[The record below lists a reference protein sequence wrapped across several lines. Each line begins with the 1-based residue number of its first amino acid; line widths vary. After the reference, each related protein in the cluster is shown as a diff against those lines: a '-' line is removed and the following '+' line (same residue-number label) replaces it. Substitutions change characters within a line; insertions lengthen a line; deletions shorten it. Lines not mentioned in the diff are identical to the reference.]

1 MLLFS
6 RARNCPFDLT
16 QPLSWTA
23 PRLSVASGKQTLFS
37 AFAQRTP
44 QDPSPWSALP
54 VVVCSSASVGRGKP
68 GLSRAGPRAMGRGI
82 PEGACD
88 RGYAAKARCRQGT
101 AADRP
106 LGRPLPT
113 DDDEPP
119 GECGWVALPWSAD
132 PRGAPLWS
140 PKAFRCNGQRTQN
153 RPASEAQQR
162 PERAVQLSTGRA
174 ASCPGGGQL
183 QGDFLSRA
191 QILIA
196 AVASPG
202 RARANSDSPVSYV
215 TNSGYGSPWRNASG
229 ARSPARAKA

>member
-1 MLLFS
+1 LPPKGQWIDSVRGQSLSPYPSFTDPKVIE
-6 RARNCPFDLT
+6 RPGHDRHQYHP
-16 QPLSWTA
+16 QPWIEE
-23 PRLSVASGKQTLFS
+23 
-37 AFAQRTP
+37 AQR
-44 QDPSPWSALP
+44 
-54 VVVCSSASVGRGKP
+54 
-68 GLSRAGPRAMGRGI
+68 SRAGNGHPTCCRKPQSQDR
-82 PEGACD
+82 PTD
-88 RGYAAKARCRQGT
+88 QRRGY
-101 AADRP
+101 
-106 LGRPLPT
+106 L
-113 DDDEPP
+113 P
-119 GECGWVALPWSAD
+119 GEARTFQPAD
-132 PRGAPLWS
+132 PRGAPPWS
-140 PKAFRCNGQRTQN
+140 PKAFRCNSQRTQN

-229 ARSPARAKA
+229 ARSPVRAKA

>member
-1 MLLFS
+1 M
-6 RARNCPFDLT
+6 
-16 QPLSWTA
+16 
-23 PRLSVASGKQTLFS
+23 
-37 AFAQRTP
+37 
-44 QDPSPWSALP
+44 
-54 VVVCSSASVGRGKP
+54 VVCSSASVGRGKP

-132 PRGAPLWS
+132 PRGVPLWS

-196 AVASPG
+196 AVASRG
-202 RARANSDSPVSYV
+202 LARADSDFSVSYDIKRKYEQWAKK
-215 TNSGYGSPWRNASG
+215 TCRGRMALRSFAPSQKPRNPQALPCCG
-229 ARSPARAKA
+229 FRRF